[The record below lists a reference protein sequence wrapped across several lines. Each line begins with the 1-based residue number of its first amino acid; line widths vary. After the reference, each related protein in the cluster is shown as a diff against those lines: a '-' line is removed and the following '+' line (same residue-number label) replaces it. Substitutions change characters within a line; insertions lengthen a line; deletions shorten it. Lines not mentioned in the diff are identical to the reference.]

1 MPVQYPSVRQ
11 FLDELAENCLLLT
24 RHGQTDWNAKNLIQ
38 GQQDRPLSPEG
49 FIQRKNL
56 FFALQEV
63 GIARIFTSTLV
74 RTIETARPL
83 SEEKGVPIET
93 VSEFDEARLGV
104 FEGEHKV
111 DFSDELSRQMYH
123 DFLKDE
129 INVVLP
135 GGAEN
140 LRMLDQRIL
149 PALEK
154 IMHAVTNSGHT
165 LLVGHRNVNKMIVKN
180 LLGLTIEKGYRVE
193 HENNWLYIYALQR
206 KEIFHTM
213 IGAPH
218 LPIEVAPGYRECIPP
233 IL

>member
-1 MPVQYPSVRQ
+1 MQPSLLAPPVRSSLDTRTPEFQENRDAMLKK
-11 FLDELAENCLLLT
+11 LDEIEALL
-24 RHGQTDWNAKNLIQ
+24 
-38 GQQDRPLSPEG
+38 
-49 FIQRKNL
+49 
-56 FFALQEV
+56 
-63 GIARIFTSTLV
+63 
-74 RTIETARPL
+74 
-83 SEEKGVPIET
+83 
-93 VSEFDEARLGV
+93 DEAELGV

-111 DFSDELSRQMYH
+111 NFSDEFSGQMYH

-154 IMHAVTNSGHT
+154 IMHAMTHSGHT

-193 HENNWLYIYALQR
+193 HENNWLYIYAPQR
-206 KEIFHTM
+206 KELFHTT
-213 IGAPH
+213 ITAPN
-218 LPIEVAPGYRECIPP
+218 LPIEVAPGYREIE
-233 IL
+233 